1 MPWSR
6 NRFRSLGLYLAV
18 WLPLAVLLTAVL
30 ALAGGSSW
38 TEAALLAVPL
48 TTVFAFLC
56 LGAGYSCRA
65 LPLSRSTAVK
75 TVLSHLVTALV
86 TASLWGGL
94 ARIMGH
100 LVERADLFPGAA
112 FRLARIS
119 GLLMTLG
126 VLLYLLAVA
135 VHYLITSWDDSRL
148 AEQRLLQANLAARES
163 ELRALK
169 AQIDPHFLFNSLNS
183 INALVGR
190 DPEAARQVCAGLGD
204 LMRLNLQIGRKRSI
218 TLEEELVMVRMYLDL
233 EKIRLGSRL
242 KVEEQV
248 EISALSVAVPPLML
262 QPLMENALKH
272 GIGSLVEGGVVTLEA
287 RVAGDLLVVD
297 VTNPMDPDGPP
308 RPGTGTGLG
317 NLRRQLYALYGDRA
331 RLQAGGDGSKYSAR
345 VTLPVDGGEND

>member
-6 NRFRSLGLYLAV
+6 YLAV
-18 WLPLAVLLTAVL
+18 SLPLAALLTGVL
-30 ALAGGSSW
+30 AIAGGSSW
-38 TEAALLAVPL
+38 PEAAVLAVPL
-48 TTVFAFLC
+48 ATVFTFLC

-65 LPLSRSTAVK
+65 LPLSRNSAGK
-75 TVLSHLVTALV
+75 TVLSHLAAAVVT
-86 TASLWGGL
+86 SFLWVGL
-94 ARIMGH
+94 ARLLGH

-119 GLLMTLG
+119 DLLMTLG

-135 VHYLITSWDDSRL
+135 VHYLITSWEDSRL
-148 AEQRLLQANLAARES
+148 AEKRLLQANLAASEA

-204 LMRLNLQIGRKRSI
+204 LMRLNLQTGRKRSI
-218 TLEEELVMVRMYLDL
+218 TLEEELAMVRMYLDL
-233 EKIRLGSRL
+233 EKVRLGPRL
-242 KVEEQV
+242 QVEERV
-248 EISALSVAVPPLML
+248 ERSTLSCQVPPRML

-272 GIGSLVEGGVVTLEA
+272 GIGSLIEGGVVTLDA
-287 RVAGDLLVVD
+287 RVAGDLLVVN
-297 VTNPMDPDGPP
+297 VTNPVDPDSPP

-317 NLRRQLYALYGDRA
+317 NLKRQLHALYGDRA
-331 RLQAGGDGSKYSAR
+331 RLQAGGNGTSYSAR
-345 VTLPVDGGEND
+345 VTLPADGGKND